1 MKKSQEPRFKKTQQ
15 LSTNN
20 KFKIGSNFDTF
31 ATMKKLLF
39 LFLVFP
45 LMASAQLDFESNKF
59 KLDVVKLP
67 EIESLMSVSLPSNSH
82 FSTKNTNKLPSFK
95 LSKENYREP
104 VSMFEAMAV
113 DESYVSS
120 EIQIS
125 LDPREYGVYG
135 GNSIYSA
142 DGSTSVRNIA
152 YKESRS
158 YLRPELLQYNYG
170 YYPRPRRS
178 GFYVDYG
185 IYTTPSQ

>member
-1 MKKSQEPRFKKTQQ
+1 
-15 LSTNN
+15 
-20 KFKIGSNFDTF
+20 
-31 ATMKKLLF
+31 MKKLLF
-39 LFLVFP
+39 LLFFFP
-45 LMASAQLDFESNKF
+45 MMASSQLDFETNKF
-59 KLDVVKLP
+59 KLDFVKLP
-67 EIESLMSVSLPSNSH
+67 EIESLMSTSLPSESN
-82 FSTKNTNKLPSFK
+82 FSNKYSKRLPSFK
-95 LSKENYREP
+95 MNKQNYREP
-104 VSMFEAMAV
+104 VSMFDAMATT
-113 DESYVSS
+113 ESYIPSD
-120 EIQIS
+120 IQIS